1 MGHLNQ
7 VQELLPLVNNGGTTV
22 LATLWQLHTNF
33 KHWTAGHVIS
43 KSTQQ
48 VSETSFLHTTSVCLR
63 YFLLQFYFQSQY
75 LNHIQPKLTSNW
87 LSSCL
92 GYWDYRNGT

>member
-1 MGHLNQ
+1 MIFNGGVCAEGMGHLNQ

-48 VSETSFLHTTSVCLR
+48 VSETSFLHTTVFVSDIS
-63 YFLLQFYFQSQY
+63 FYSFTFKA
-75 LNHIQPKLTSNW
+75 NI
-87 LSSCL
+87 
-92 GYWDYRNGT
+92 